1 MDHPTPDDRIRPL
14 LRTRQTREFTG
25 EPVDPA
31 DLDALADAARWS
43 GSSRNS
49 QPWRFIAIRDPTT
62 IRALGESDMPHTR
75 ALPTAAAAI
84 AIVLPEQPGR
94 GVSHAY
100 DEGRAAE
107 RILIAA
113 PMLGLGAGIAWIGKE
128 ARPAV
133 AKLLRL
139 PEDRFVRTVVAIGHP
154 SEAARRPK
162 SEPGKA
168 RLPRGETVFAERWPG

>member
-1 MDHPTPDDRIRPL
+1 MERRPPDDRIRPL
-14 LRTRQTREFTG
+14 LRTRQTREFTNA
-25 EPVDPA
+25 PVEPA
-31 DLDALADAARWS
+31 DLDALVDAARWA
-43 GSSRNS
+43 GSSKND
-49 QPWRFIAIRDPTT
+49 QPWRFIVIRDPAT

-75 ALPTAAAAI
+75 ALPTATAAI

-113 PMLGLGAGIAWIGKE
+113 SQLGLGAGIAWVGKE

-133 AKLLRL
+133 AELLGL
-139 PEDRFVRTVVAIGHP
+139 PDDRFVRTVVAIGHP
-154 SEAARRPK
+154 SEAGRRPK

-168 RLPRGETVFAERWPG
+168 RLPRDETVYPERWPD